1 MNRFSQRTA
10 ALLAREAELAS
21 PKARLATEG
30 DRLLKIRCTLK
41 NKNPLI
47 ALKGH
52 PPLIVQENEFVP
64 RSRARICSSFLV
76 KVRTKSRM
84 LKQG

>member
-1 MNRFSQRTA
+1 ASYS
-10 ALLAREAELAS
+10 ALS
-21 PKARLATEG
+21 DSLAT
-30 DRLLKIRCTLK
+30 CT
-41 NKNPLI
+41 PQPRPFGFS
-47 ALKGH
+47 LKGH

-76 KVRTKSRM
+76 KVILKSRM